1 MRRCEL
7 VAVFCL
13 TILSG
18 CDREAATP
26 LRSSADTGQD
36 ERLSSLERLVQD
48 NKTKLVAM
56 TESGAL
62 TSTAS
67 GFTPIASDIGILT
80 FQINEI
86 EPNGSGSDLQ
96 IQVGNPTMANISQ
109 LQADLTWYS
118 KDADGKWV
126 QRGSSKGITLP
137 GDCAAGTWTTT
148 TVSLSDIKPDEFD
161 YLYVQKVSATSIT
174 LGATQ

>member
-1 MRRCEL
+1 M
-7 VAVFCL
+7 
-13 TILSG
+13 
-18 CDREAATP
+18 
-26 LRSSADTGQD
+26 
-36 ERLSSLERLVQD
+36 SSLERLVQD

-96 IQVGNPTMANISQ
+96 IQVGNPTTANISQ

-118 KDADGKWV
+118 KDADGKWE
-126 QRGSSKGITLP
+126 QRGSSEGNTLP
-137 GDCAAGTWTTT
+137 GDYAAGTWTTT

-161 YLYVQKVSATSIT
+161 YLQVQNVSATSIT